1 MKKLLQKRGR
11 DVHVTVYEMWA
22 LLHRQCT
29 FMVSEVN
36 EAKLEKDH
44 VGCPMFGIVL
54 LLNLILFDR

>member
-1 MKKLLQKRGR
+1 MYI
-11 DVHVTVYEMWA
+11 TVYEMWA
-22 LLHRQCT
+22 LLHRQCI

-54 LLNLILFDR
+54 LLNLILFDQ